1 MKTTEY
7 NGHKDWA
14 HWNVALWL
22 FNEEPSYRMV
32 IDEIKRSKTIEDAA
46 ETILHRVPK
55 STPDGAEYT
64 YDNILAAIESEEHEL
79 NWGRGP
85 IGRATMDR

>member
-22 FNEEPSYRMV
+22 SGDAGLYNLVKEEIGYC
-32 IDEIKRSKTIEDAA
+32 KTIEDAA
-46 ETILHRVPK
+46 EALLHRVPK

-64 YDNILAAIESEEHEL
+64 YDNILAAIDDYDYML
-79 NWGRGP
+79 NHGRGP
-85 IGRATMDR
+85 LNLAIMD